1 MSDETKEI
9 ITDAK
14 STLDADIAGVV
25 KDIVDEKDYGKLKD
39 LTNLFNMNQVKKNA
53 LRIASYDDLLDKIG
67 AEMIGRIE
75 AHPDSFSNDE
85 LVKYANAA
93 SAILTKAN
101 EQVGRIEEVPP
112 IQLNQQNNTVNV
124 NVGINELDRD
134 SRERVLAAVN
144 ALLNTTINTDK
155 N

>member
-1 MSDETKEI
+1 MSDETKDI
-9 ITDAK
+9 IVGAK
-14 STLDADIAGVV
+14 TTLDADIAEVV
-25 KDIVDEKDYGKLKD
+25 KDIVEEKDYNKLKD

-53 LRIASYDDLLDKIG
+53 LRIASYDELLDKIG
-67 AEMIGRIE
+67 AEMVGRID

-124 NVGINELDRD
+124 NVGINELDRE
-134 SRERVLAAVN
+134 SRERVLSAVR
-144 ALLNTTINTDK
+144 ALLDSTNIDK